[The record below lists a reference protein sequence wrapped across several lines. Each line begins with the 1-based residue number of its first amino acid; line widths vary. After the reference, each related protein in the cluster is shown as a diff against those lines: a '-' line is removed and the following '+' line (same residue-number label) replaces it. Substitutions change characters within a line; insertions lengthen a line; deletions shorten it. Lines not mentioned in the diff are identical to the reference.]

1 MYKVCLSHD
10 NIVDINSSRSQVSL
24 IDNDN
29 LMTFIC
35 DPTTTEPTP
44 DQIPIYNR
52 TNVTSKDVEYSSIK
66 TNTILQTTDSLQSTT
81 MRPTEDTKTNAQI
94 PGNRISRNTVNRDDI
109 IP

>member
-10 NIVDINSSRSQVSL
+10 NIVDINSYRSQVL
-24 IDNDN
+24 RIDYDA
-29 LMTFIC
+29 LMTIIC

-52 TNVTSKDVEYSSIK
+52 TTVTSKNVEYSSIK
-66 TNTILQTTDSLQSTT
+66 TNTILQTTDSLQSTA
-81 MRPTEDTKTNAQI
+81 MRPKEDTKTNDQMA
-94 PGNRISRNTVNRDDI
+94 GNRISTNTVNRDDI